1 MRVMAGLR
9 TWVLIPL
16 MVFLLAPSA
25 TRGQAAEETDS
36 AARARA
42 ILRESLE
49 LIAGAEQLGFRLDS
63 EFDIVQ
69 ASGQKLEFGSERSV
83 TLRRPDRVRIDARRR
98 DGHEVHF
105 TFDGEN
111 GTLYS
116 PDQKVYATTELG
128 ETIDEA
134 LDRLI
139 TQIGVPIPLAEL
151 LQSDVTSV
159 IEQKLESALYVGPS
173 TLDGVA
179 CEHVAFGSPDVN
191 VQMWI
196 QRGDRPFLRRVVLT
210 YDLEEGSP
218 QFRANFSGWTLT
230 PSVPDSLF
238 AFDAPEG
245 AQKVNFVQVVA
256 PPATETP

>member
-1 MRVMAGLR
+1 MTGLR
-9 TWVLIPL
+9 TWVLVCL
-16 MVFLLAPSA
+16 MGLLLAPSA
-25 TRGQAAEETDS
+25 TPAQDAEETAS

-49 LIAGAEQLGFRLDS
+49 LIAGAERLGFRLDS

-69 ASGQKLEFGSERSV
+69 GSGQKLEFGAESSV
-83 TLRRPDRVRIDARRR
+83 TLRRPDRVRIDKRRR
-98 DGHEVHF
+98 DGHQVRF

-116 PDQKVYATTELG
+116 PDQKVYATTALG

-139 TQIGVPIPLAEL
+139 TQIGVPIPLSEL
-151 LQSDVTSV
+151 LQSDVASV
-159 IEQKLESALYVGPS
+159 IEQKIESVLYVGPS
-173 TLDGVA
+173 ELDGMA
-179 CEHVAFGSPDVN
+179 CEHIAFGSPEVD

-196 QRGDRPFLRRVVLT
+196 ERGDRPFLRRVVLT

-245 AQKVNFVQVVA
+245 AQKVNFVQVAA
-256 PPATETP
+256 PRAAETP